1 MIESEREKR
10 MFEVGQNVVLN
21 DDGLEIVGKIVS
33 YHYDEGDV
41 WTVKTEKNDKVDQFV
56 FLDCYEKGNGILALL

>member
-1 MIESEREKR
+1 

-21 DDGLEIVGKIVS
+21 DDGLEIAGKIVS

-41 WTVKTEKNDKVDQFV
+41 WTIKTEYKDRVDQFV
-56 FLDCYEKGNGILALL
+56 FLDCYEKENGILAIL